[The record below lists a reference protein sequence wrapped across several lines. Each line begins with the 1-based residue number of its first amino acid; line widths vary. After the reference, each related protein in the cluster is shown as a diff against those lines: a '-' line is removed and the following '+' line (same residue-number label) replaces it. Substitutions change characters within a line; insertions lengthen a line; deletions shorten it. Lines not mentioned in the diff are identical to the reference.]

1 MALYSLF
8 QEAFTAPTSARDVG
22 QEMLH
27 ATLLLS
33 CAFVG
38 WCAST
43 ALINFIAS
51 FQKDPN
57 EGKAKEGSNIFREEV
72 AAYVQAN
79 TIKGATKHFG
89 LSRAEIRNCIDAGQ
103 KEGAMWK
110 VGQIWQFLQDAM
122 PQRETPLPPS
132 PLLQPSKPPLP
143 PRTKSSKAAS
153 PKKSKKTKSLKN
165 HEDEAED
172 IQADSEQADSEQ
184 VEMDSEPEC
193 EDACTLPFSIAPSL
207 NPGLMLLEQYGVFGA
222 PGGMW
227 SGAVVATP
235 IPRHLLPDI
244 DYSIMEEDEVSEEEE
259 PEDGEDECPQE
270 DHTDSVVE
278 EEPEAEQLELEE
290 SDEAELE
297 EASQIE
303 AIEDLEVD
311 ELDNQMLSEKVEDT
325 TKDDS
330 SFEPSTRSEATDE
343 TDLEQDDSYVGQE
356 DYSNQ
361 ASTRG
366 YDDGAMAM
374 EDHSHTQQGWNHN
387 TAHHVQSQPV
397 QVGAAGYHHS
407 CGVIFDANLLQ
418 QIHEAEGA
426 VQEEGPQDAGAYYA
440 DNFACSH
447 GYAVSS
453 YEHYTSGEQ
462 YSYDMNAR
470 VWVPLEYSW

>member
-43 ALINFIAS
+43 AFINFI
-51 FQKDPN
+51 QKDPS

-103 KEGAMWK
+103 KEDAMWK
-110 VGQIWQFLQDAM
+110 VGQIWQFFQDAL

-143 PRTKSSKAAS
+143 PRTKSSKAMS

-165 HEDEAED
+165 HEDEAEH
-172 IQADSEQADSEQ
+172 IQADSEQ
-184 VEMDSEPEC
+184 VEVDSEPEC
-193 EDACTLPFSIAPSL
+193 EDACTLSFSIAPSL

-222 PGGMW
+222 PSGMW
-227 SGAVVATP
+227 SGAVVASP

-290 SDEAELE
+290 DDEAE
-297 EASQIE
+297 A
-303 AIEDLEVD
+303 
-311 ELDNQMLSEKVEDT
+311 
-325 TKDDS
+325 
-330 SFEPSTRSEATDE
+330 
-343 TDLEQDDSYVGQE
+343 
-356 DYSNQ
+356 
-361 ASTRG
+361 
-366 YDDGAMAM
+366 
-374 EDHSHTQQGWNHN
+374 
-387 TAHHVQSQPV
+387 
-397 QVGAAGYHHS
+397 
-407 CGVIFDANLLQ
+407 
-418 QIHEAEGA
+418 
-426 VQEEGPQDAGAYYA
+426 
-440 DNFACSH
+440 
-447 GYAVSS
+447 
-453 YEHYTSGEQ
+453 
-462 YSYDMNAR
+462 
-470 VWVPLEYSW
+470 